1 MALSPF
7 PPNVTV
13 APKVLM
19 VLSRLRDSVGFR
31 AGRNDGGD
39 LNTP

>member
-1 MALSPF
+1 MALPPF
-7 PPNVTV
+7 PPDVTL

-19 VLSRLRDSVGFR
+19 VLSRLRDSLGFR

-39 LNTP
+39 LNAP